1 MQPKNP
7 ATRYSQEFKESMV
20 SLNQTGRSANSL
32 SKEYNVSVS
41 TISKWIRQADPN
53 DKNVLSLRERELV
66 KENKRLKEEIDI
78 LKPSGGASG
87 KKLMNKGRA
96 TVLRVVRLNL
106 EAGHRITR
114 ILQVLAIP
122 RSTYYDYLKWKP
134 SQSAQKRQQMKQHVL
149 KCWLKY
155 PMYGYPRI
163 AKYFKKTLNLS
174 ISRYLVYRLMRELGI
189 QSRMIKKMKKP
200 KSYTE
205 IAQRPNLIKKLT
217 DKSSVLLTDI
227 TYIPVK
233 KKWVYLASL
242 YNPETRRVEAHKIGR
257 NMTKELATSVIQPTI
272 LKLLGTKIIHSD
284 MGSQYTSDLFE
295 RTLNCCKVKHSYS
308 RKGCPGDNAR
318 IESFHSILKR
328 EYVNFQSFQSI
339 EEAIEGIDRY
349 IHWYNNE
356 RISLVA

>member
-1 MQPKNP
+1 M
-7 ATRYSQEFKESMV
+7 
-20 SLNQTGRSANSL
+20 
-32 SKEYNVSVS
+32 
-41 TISKWIRQADPN
+41 I
-53 DKNVLSLRERELV
+53 
-66 KENKRLKEEIDI
+66 
-78 LKPSGGASG
+78 
-87 KKLMNKGRA
+87 NKGRA

-106 EAGHRITR
+106 ESGHRITQ

-122 RSTYYDYLKWKP
+122 RSTYYEYLKWKP
-134 SQSAQKRQQMKQHVL
+134 SKLAQKRQQMKQQVL
-149 KCWLKY
+149 NCWLKY

-163 AKYFKKTLNLS
+163 TKYFKKTLNLS

-189 QSRMIKKMKKP
+189 QSRMSKKMKKP
-200 KSYTE
+200 KSHTE

-233 KKWVYLASL
+233 KKWVYLSSL

-257 NMTKELATSVIQPTI
+257 NMTKELATSVIQPII
-272 LKLLGTKIIHSD
+272 LKALGTKIIHSD

-295 RTLNCCKVKHSYS
+295 QTLNCCKVKHSYS

-328 EYVNFQSFQSI
+328 EYINFQSFQSI
-339 EEAIEGIDRY
+339 EEAIVGIDRY

-356 RISLVA
+356 RISLVV

>member
-1 MQPKNP
+1 M
-7 ATRYSQEFKESMV
+7 
-20 SLNQTGRSANSL
+20 
-32 SKEYNVSVS
+32 
-41 TISKWIRQADPN
+41 I
-53 DKNVLSLRERELV
+53 
-66 KENKRLKEEIDI
+66 
-78 LKPSGGASG
+78 
-87 KKLMNKGRA
+87 NKGRA

-106 EAGHRITR
+106 ESGHRITR

-122 RSTYYDYLKWKP
+122 RSTYYDYLKWNP
-134 SQSAQKRQQMKQHVL
+134 SKSAQKRQQMKQHVL
-149 KCWLKY
+149 NCWLKY

-163 AKYFKKTLNLS
+163 AKYFEKTLNLS

-200 KSYTE
+200 KSYIE

-217 DKSSVLLTDI
+217 DKSNVLLTDI

-233 KKWVYLASL
+233 GKWVYLASL
-242 YNPETRRVEAHKIGR
+242 YNPETRRVETHKIGR

-272 LKLLGTKIIHSD
+272 LKALGTKIIHSD

-295 RTLNCCKVKHSYS
+295 QTLNCCQVKHSYS

-339 EEAIEGIDRY
+339 EEAIVGIDRY

>member
-1 MQPKNP
+1 M
-7 ATRYSQEFKESMV
+7 
-20 SLNQTGRSANSL
+20 
-32 SKEYNVSVS
+32 
-41 TISKWIRQADPN
+41 I
-53 DKNVLSLRERELV
+53 
-66 KENKRLKEEIDI
+66 
-78 LKPSGGASG
+78 
-87 KKLMNKGRA
+87 NKGRA

-106 EAGHRITR
+106 ESGHRITR
-114 ILQVLAIP
+114 ILQVLTIP

-134 SQSAQKRQQMKQHVL
+134 SKSAQKRQEMKQHVL
-149 KCWLKY
+149 NCWLKY

-163 AKYFKKTLNLS
+163 AKFFKEALNLS

-189 QSRMIKKMKKP
+189 KSRMIRKMKKP

-217 DKSSVLLTDI
+217 DQSRVLLTDI

-233 KKWVYLASL
+233 GKWVYLASL
-242 YNPETRRVEAHKIGR
+242 YNPVTRRVEAHKIGC

-272 LKLLGTKIIHSD
+272 LNALGTKIIHSD

-295 RTLNCCKVKHSYS
+295 RTLNRCEVKHSYS

-339 EEAIEGIDRY
+339 EEAIVGIDRY

>member
-1 MQPKNP
+1 M
-7 ATRYSQEFKESMV
+7 
-20 SLNQTGRSANSL
+20 
-32 SKEYNVSVS
+32 
-41 TISKWIRQADPN
+41 I
-53 DKNVLSLRERELV
+53 
-66 KENKRLKEEIDI
+66 
-78 LKPSGGASG
+78 
-87 KKLMNKGRA
+87 NKGRA

-134 SQSAQKRQQMKQHVL
+134 SKSEQKRKQMKQQVL
-149 KCWLKY
+149 KYWLKY
-155 PMYGYPRI
+155 PMYGYPRL
-163 AKYFKKTLNLS
+163 AKYFKEALNLS

-227 TYIPVK
+227 TYIPVR

-242 YNPETRRVEAHKIGR
+242 YNPVTRRVEAYKVGR
-257 NMTKELATSVIQPTI
+257 NMTKELATSVIEPNI
-272 LKLLGTKIIHSD
+272 LKALGIKIIHSD
-284 MGSQYTSDLFE
+284 MGSQYTSDVFE
-295 RTLNCCKVKHSYS
+295 KMLNHCEVKHSYS

-328 EYVNFQSFQSI
+328 EYVNFQFFQSI
-339 EEAIEGIDRY
+339 EEAVVGIDRY
-349 IHWYNNE
+349 IRWYNNK